1 MSKRKYKAKNRL
13 SAVELAKKA
22 MGFIELPGNIVHKDK
37 SRYQRK
43 MKHKKEANHHKDGWL

>member
-1 MSKRKYKAKNRL
+1 
-13 SAVELAKKA
+13 